1 MSNEQMKN
9 QLEDQ
14 HMDESQL
21 NARRIKEAW
30 QVMTLGQKIEY
41 LWMYYK
47 SRLAGALLIA
57 GAIYLGITMYKG
69 THTEVLINIT
79 VVGGNSQQVEWLEES
94 FAEYAGI
101 SPEDGIIKIQANLS
115 ADAEDSTSKIALAT
129 LIGAEAVDV
138 LVCPKEIYESYSG
151 QDGFMNIEELPEADN
166 LDISKSMACFWDQT
180 IS

>member
-101 SPEDGIIKIQANLS
+101 SPEDGIIKIQ
-115 ADAEDSTSKIALAT
+115 
-129 LIGAEAVDV
+129 
-138 LVCPKEIYESYSG
+138 
-151 QDGFMNIEELPEADN
+151 DGFMNIEELPEADN
-166 LDISKSMACFWDQT
+166 LDISKSMAKDALLLGSDNILKKEEMILYDDACAVIPVTSKNQDMAARFLEYLQQC
-180 IS
+180 S

>member
-1 MSNEQMKN
+1 MQ
-9 QLEDQ
+9 
-14 HMDESQL
+14 
-21 NARRIKEAW
+21 
-30 QVMTLGQKIEY
+30 GQ
-41 LWMYYK
+41 
-47 SRLAGALLIA
+47 LLIA

-115 ADAEDSTSKIALAT
+115 ADAGDSTSKIALAT

-166 LDISKSMACFWDQT
+166 LDILRAWQRCPASGIRQYLEERRDVLYDEPAAAIPVTSKNQDMAARFLEYLQQC
-180 IS
+180 S

>member
-47 SRLAGALLIA
+47 SRLAGALLIV

-94 FAEYAGI
+94 FAEYSSCYIDRSGGSRRTGMSQRNLRKLQRPGWFHEYRRIAG
-101 SPEDGIIKIQANLS
+101 SR
-115 ADAEDSTSKIALAT
+115 
-129 LIGAEAVDV
+129 
-138 LVCPKEIYESYSG
+138 
-151 QDGFMNIEELPEADN
+151 
-166 LDISKSMACFWDQT
+166 
-180 IS
+180 

>member
-115 ADAEDSTSKIALAT
+115 ADAEDSTSKIGSCY
-129 LIGAEAVDV
+129 IDR
-138 LVCPKEIYESYSG
+138 SG
-151 QDGFMNIEELPEADN
+151 GSRRTGMSQRN
-166 LDISKSMACFWDQT
+166 LRKLQRPGWFHEYRRIAGSR
-180 IS
+180 

>member
-79 VVGGNSQQVEWLEES
+79 VVGGNSQQVEWLE
-94 FAEYAGI
+94 
-101 SPEDGIIKIQANLS
+101 NLS
-115 ADAEDSTSKIALAT
+115 PNMPAFRRKTALLRFRRT
-129 LIGAEAVDV
+129 
-138 LVCPKEIYESYSG
+138 C
-151 QDGFMNIEELPEADN
+151 LPMPRTAHPR
-166 LDISKSMACFWDQT
+166 
-180 IS
+180 